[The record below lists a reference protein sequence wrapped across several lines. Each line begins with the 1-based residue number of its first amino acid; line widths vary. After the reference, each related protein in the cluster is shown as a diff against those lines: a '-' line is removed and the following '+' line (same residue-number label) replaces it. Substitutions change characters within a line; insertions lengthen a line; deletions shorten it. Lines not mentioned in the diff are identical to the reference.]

1 MLQAP
6 LLDGPSFD
14 PFSFQQDGL
23 PSPEI
28 DIGGREVTQALVITA
43 VIVVLDEG
51 LDLSLEVARQVVVL
65 QRDSVLQ
72 GLVPTLD
79 LALGLRMI
87 GGAADVLHI
96 SIGEPFSQVDGL
108 PRHAESAPEMKKLW
122 VESDG

>member
-1 MLQAP
+1 MVLRAP

-23 PSPEI
+23 PSPEV
-28 DIGGREVTQALVITA
+28 DIGGREVAQALVITA

-65 QRDSVLQ
+65 QQDSVLQ

-87 GGAADVLHI
+87 RRAADVLHI
-96 SIGEPFSQVDGL
+96 SIGEPFSQVAGDI
-108 PRHAESAPEMKKLW
+108 A
-122 VESDG
+122 